1 MKSKSFKTN
10 VTNSSYLFDNLSDEW
25 WNYNGYFKAL
35 HSFNLVRVDYIKR
48 KTFNNSLN
56 GLSVLDIG
64 CGGGILCEPLSRL
77 GALVTGIDSS
87 ERAIKVAKDHAKENN
102 LKISYKHAELETI
115 KNCDFDIIT
124 CMEVLEH
131 VEDVNKIISISKK
144 LLKKNGLFIGSTINK
159 SFSSFVLALFVA
171 ENILKIIPK
180 GTHEWKKLIKPN
192 YLKKVFLR
200 NDFHDFKID
209 GVRYNPFKNEWKY
222 SNKTKINYM
231 FSVIKF

>member
-87 ERAIKVAKDHAKENN
+87 ERAIKVAKDMGIKVIGITGKEPG
-102 LKISYKHAELETI
+102 KMDGE
-115 KNCDFDIIT
+115 CD
-124 CMEVLEH
+124 VL
-131 VEDVNKIISISKK
+131 VNVPSDKTNKIQEMHIIVGHFICGKVETK
-144 LLKKNGLFIGSTINK
+144 LF
-159 SFSSFVLALFVA
+159 
-171 ENILKIIPK
+171 P
-180 GTHEWKKLIKPN
+180 
-192 YLKKVFLR
+192 
-200 NDFHDFKID
+200 
-209 GVRYNPFKNEWKY
+209 
-222 SNKTKINYM
+222 
-231 FSVIKF
+231 